1 MTSGLVWS
9 GLVWSAAEKIEG
21 GKGQRDGEQE
31 RDKST
36 RSEKYVSFS
45 VFLKKQR
52 SAGKPQV
59 KTDVMEALWQCCD
72 GNPGRACLNRWLM

>member
-31 RDKST
+31 GDKST
-36 RSEKYVSFS
+36 RAEKYVSFS

-52 SAGKPQV
+52 SAGKA
-59 KTDVMEALWQCCD
+59 TGEDRRD
-72 GNPGRACLNRWLM
+72 GGFVAML